1 MSIIQ
6 IKQPVIK
13 IELVDEIVISSRP
26 AMITIWNG
34 NDIYDRYWA
43 VIERAKG
50 ADGGWYN
57 IVVFKPVEEGE
68 RKETE

>member
-13 IELVDEIVISSRP
+13 VELVNEIVTGNRP
-26 AMITIWNG
+26 AMVRIWSG
-34 NDIYDRYWA
+34 NDIYEQYWA
-43 VIERAKG
+43 VIGQAKG

-68 RKETE
+68 RKETG

>member
-1 MSIIQ
+1 MSTIQ

-13 IELVDEIVISSRP
+13 VELVDELVTGNRP
-26 AMITIWNG
+26 AMVRIWNG
-34 NDIYDRYWA
+34 GDIYEQYWA

-50 ADGGWYN
+50 ADGWYN
-57 IVVFKPVEEGE
+57 IVVFKPVEDRE